1 MPIFLFNGIMIIEKG
16 YDIMKQ
22 GNQFWY
28 GIKLKDA
35 NKEYI
40 NPSVVSK
47 IIFNFDDSTKEYNET
62 SKDVVFDEQNNLF
75 KIYLTQEETQKMKDK
90 VKIDVRV
97 KFKNEEILGTHVRE
111 EYIFDSLNKE
121 VI

>member
-1 MPIFLFNGIMIIEKG
+1 
-16 YDIMKQ
+16 MKQ

-28 GIKLKDA
+28 GIRLKDA
-35 NKEYI
+35 KKEYI
-40 NPSVVSK
+40 TPTIVNK
-47 IIFNFDDSTKEYNET
+47 IVFNFDDLAIEYNET
-62 SKDVVFDEQNNLF
+62 SEKVIFDSQNNLF

-97 KFKNEEILGTHVRE
+97 KFKTNEILGTHVIE
-111 EYIFDSLNKE
+111 ESIFDSLNKE

>member
-1 MPIFLFNGIMIIEKG
+1 
-16 YDIMKQ
+16 MKQ

-28 GIKLKDA
+28 GIKLKDE
-35 NKEYI
+35 NGEYI
-40 NPSVVSK
+40 TPSVVNK
-47 IIFNFDDSTKEYNET
+47 IVFNFDDLAIEYNET
-62 SKDVVFDEQNNLF
+62 SEKVIFDSQNNLF

-97 KFKNEEILGTHVRE
+97 KFKTNEILGTHVIE

>member
-1 MPIFLFNGIMIIEKG
+1 
-16 YDIMKQ
+16 MKQ

-28 GIKLKDA
+28 GIKLKDK

-40 NPSVVSK
+40 NISTVEK
-47 IIFNFDDSTKEYNET
+47 IIFNFDELTKEYNEM
-62 SKDVVFDEQNNLF
+62 SQDVTYDEKNNLF
-75 KIYLTQEETQKMKDK
+75 KIYLTQEETQQMKDK

-97 KFKNEEILGTHVRE
+97 KFKNDEVLGTVIRE
-111 EYIFDSLNKE
+111 TYILDSLNQE

>member
-1 MPIFLFNGIMIIEKG
+1 
-16 YDIMKQ
+16 MKQ

-28 GIKLKDA
+28 GIKLKDK

-40 NPSVVSK
+40 NPSIVNK
-47 IIFNFDDSTKEYNET
+47 IVFNFNDLAIEYNEA
-62 SKDVVFDEQNNLF
+62 SENVVYDEQNNLF

-97 KFKNEEILGTHVRE
+97 KFKNDEILGTHIIE

-121 VI
+121 EI

>member
-1 MPIFLFNGIMIIEKG
+1 
-16 YDIMKQ
+16 MKQ

-28 GIKLKDA
+28 GIKLKDK

-40 NPSVVSK
+40 NPSIVNK
-47 IIFNFDDSTKEYNET
+47 IVFNFNDLAIEYNET
-62 SKDVVFDEQNNLF
+62 SEDVIYDEQNNLF

-97 KFKNEEILGTHVRE
+97 KFKNDEILGTHIIE

>member
-1 MPIFLFNGIMIIEKG
+1 
-16 YDIMKQ
+16 MKQ

-40 NPSVVSK
+40 EPSVVSK
-47 IIFNFDDSTKEYNET
+47 IIFNFNDLAIEYNET
-62 SKDVVFDEQNNLF
+62 SEKVVFDEQNNLF

-97 KFKNEEILGTHVRE
+97 KFKNEEILGTHIIE

>member
-1 MPIFLFNGIMIIEKG
+1 
-16 YDIMKQ
+16 MKQ

-28 GIKLKDA
+28 GIKLKDK

-40 NPSVVSK
+40 NPSIVNK
-47 IIFNFDDSTKEYNET
+47 IVFNFNDLAIEYNET
-62 SKDVVFDEQNNLF
+62 SEKVIFDSQDNLF

-97 KFKNEEILGTHVRE
+97 KFKNDEILGTHIIE

-121 VI
+121 EI

>member
-1 MPIFLFNGIMIIEKG
+1 
-16 YDIMKQ
+16 MKQ

-28 GIKLKDA
+28 GIKLKDK

-40 NPSVVSK
+40 NPSIVNK
-47 IIFNFDDSTKEYNET
+47 IVFNFNDLAIEYNET
-62 SKDVVFDEQNNLF
+62 SKDVVYDEQNNLF
-75 KIYLTQEETQKMKDK
+75 KIYLTQEEKQKMKDK

-97 KFKNEEILGTHVRE
+97 KFKNDVILGTNIIE

>member
-1 MPIFLFNGIMIIEKG
+1 
-16 YDIMKQ
+16 MKQ

-28 GIKLKDA
+28 GIKLKDK
-35 NKEYI
+35 NKEYLTPI
-40 NPSVVSK
+40 IISK
-47 IIFNFDDSTKEYNET
+47 IIFSFDDLSKEYNEN
-62 SKDVVFDEQNNLF
+62 SKDVIFDESNNLF

-97 KFKNEEILGTHVRE
+97 KFKNEEILGTHVVQ

>member
-1 MPIFLFNGIMIIEKG
+1 
-16 YDIMKQ
+16 MKQ

-28 GIKLKDA
+28 GIKLKDK

-40 NPSVVSK
+40 NPSIVNK
-47 IIFNFDDSTKEYNET
+47 IVFNFNDLAIEYNET
-62 SKDVVFDEQNNLF
+62 SEDVVYDEQNNLF

-97 KFKNEEILGTHVRE
+97 KFKNDEILGTHIIE

>member
-1 MPIFLFNGIMIIEKG
+1 
-16 YDIMKQ
+16 MKQ

-28 GIKLKDA
+28 GIKLKDK

-40 NPSVVSK
+40 NPSIVNK
-47 IIFNFDDSTKEYNET
+47 IVFNFNDLAIEYNET
-62 SKDVVFDEQNNLF
+62 SEKVVYDEQNNLF
-75 KIYLTQEETQKMKDK
+75 KIYLTQEETQEMKDK

-97 KFKNEEILGTHVRE
+97 KFKNDEILGTHIIE

-121 VI
+121 AI